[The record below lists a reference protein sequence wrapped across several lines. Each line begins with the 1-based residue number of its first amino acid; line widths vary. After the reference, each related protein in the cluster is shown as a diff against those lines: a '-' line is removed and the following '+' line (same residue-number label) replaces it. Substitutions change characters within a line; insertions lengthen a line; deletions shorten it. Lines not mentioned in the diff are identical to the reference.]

1 MKTREL
7 TLEILAE
14 QTGYDIGHFMPE
26 MTLAEAGVDSLDLV
40 ELSMA
45 YEDEHGI
52 DIPERDMDGLKTV
65 GDLVSYI
72 ERRVN
77 PAFMKTSLI

>member
-1 MKTREL
+1 MKTRER

-14 QTGYDIGHFMPE
+14 QTGYDIGHFTPE
-26 MTLAEAGVDSLDLV
+26 MTLGDAGVDSLDMV
-40 ELSMA
+40 ELAMA

-52 DIPERDMDGLKTV
+52 DIPEPEWEALRTV

-72 ERRVN
+72 EQRAN
-77 PAFMKTSLI
+77 PEP